1 MLCLA
6 PHSKC
11 LLILLLF
18 KLIYLFYYVYTALLY
33 SAKCVA
39 FNDISPQAPVHFLV
53 IPRKPIAKLSS
64 CVESDADLLGHL
76 MTVVNKVAKQQNLD
90 NGYRVVVNNGPD
102 GAQSVLYL
110 HIHVLGGRQMNWPPG

>member
-1 MLCLA
+1 
-6 PHSKC
+6 
-11 LLILLLF
+11 
-18 KLIYLFYYVYTALLY
+18 
-33 SAKCVA
+33 
-39 FNDISPQAPVHFLV
+39 
-53 IPRKPIAKLSS
+53 
-64 CVESDADLLGHL
+64 VESDADLLGHL